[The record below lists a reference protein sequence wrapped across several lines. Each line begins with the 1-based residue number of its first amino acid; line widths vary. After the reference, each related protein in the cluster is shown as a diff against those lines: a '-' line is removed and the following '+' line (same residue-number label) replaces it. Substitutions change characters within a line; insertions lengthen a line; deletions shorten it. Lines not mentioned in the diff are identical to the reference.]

1 AWDEDLTKHCLDF
14 SLLEK
19 KVFWRKGP
27 ACKQEELPG
36 LDPEQFQPISD
47 AVAQYQDSLY
57 TIIETESGDR
67 KLEIVKLDDPNLI
80 INKRFNA
87 GKRHGYLLTRAEGWP
102 YHSGLHVFESDGPL
116 ILLDNR
122 SPDEREAHLNDHPFL
137 RRWYA
142 RDNRYIYSFDGAQLW
157 RYRTADPKQV
167 RLIWKEQHSGYGYGV
182 NYKTGYLDGKITDDG
197 EFIPAPRNEATK

>member
-1 AWDEDLTKHCLDF
+1 MPGSLLTWRDKNGLQRKVLDKENLAWDEDLTKHCLDF

-36 LDPEQFQPISD
+36 LDPEQFHPISD

-87 GKRHGYLLTRAEGWP
+87 GKRHGY
-102 YHSGLHVFESDGPL
+102 FQ
-116 ILLDNR
+116 
-122 SPDEREAHLNDHPFL
+122 ERDQKVINYQQAKLNV
-137 RRWYA
+137 
-142 RDNRYIYSFDGAQLW
+142 RDATDTTSYIAAQMCHIRTL
-157 RYRTADPKQV
+157 YR
-167 RLIWKEQHSGYGYGV
+167 
-182 NYKTGYLDGKITDDG
+182 
-197 EFIPAPRNEATK
+197 

>member
-1 AWDEDLTKHCLDF
+1 M
-14 SLLEK
+14 
-19 KVFWRKGP
+19 
-27 ACKQEELPG
+27 
-36 LDPEQFQPISD
+36 
-47 AVAQYQDSLY
+47 
-57 TIIETESGDR
+57 
-67 KLEIVKLDDPNLI
+67 
-80 INKRFNA
+80 
-87 GKRHGYLLTRAEGWP
+87 
-102 YHSGLHVFESDGPL
+102 FESDGPL
-116 ILLDNR
+116 TLLDNR

-167 RLIWKEQHSGYGYGV
+167 RLIWKEQHSGYVYGV

>member
-1 AWDEDLTKHCLDF
+1 M
-14 SLLEK
+14 
-19 KVFWRKGP
+19 
-27 ACKQEELPG
+27 
-36 LDPEQFQPISD
+36 
-47 AVAQYQDSLY
+47 
-57 TIIETESGDR
+57 
-67 KLEIVKLDDPNLI
+67 EIVKLDDPNLI

-142 RDNRYIYSFDGAQLW
+142 RDNRYVYSFDGAQLW

>member
-1 AWDEDLTKHCLDF
+1 MIYKKLASRNISPSK
-14 SLLEK
+14 SGLLEK

-102 YHSGLHVFESDGPL
+102 YRPDIPFCNLRHSHIPNVVPSRLSELVSDQRCG
-116 ILLDNR
+116 I
-122 SPDEREAHLNDHPFL
+122 
-137 RRWYA
+137 A
-142 RDNRYIYSFDGAQLW
+142 RAARHQSC
-157 RYRTADPKQV
+157 KC
-167 RLIWKEQHSGYGYGV
+167 SGYRGH
-182 NYKTGYLDGKITDDG
+182 TI
-197 EFIPAPRNEATK
+197 